1 MIVEISSAQIAVKL
15 SKDHLVLILM
25 IYREIINMP
34 FDAQNAETQMSIF
47 RSIRSRMAGQ
57 P

>member
-1 MIVEISSAQIAVKL
+1 MEEISSAKIAVKL

-25 IYREIINMP
+25 LYREPINMQ
-34 FDAQNAETQMSIF
+34 FDVPNAEAQMSIF
-47 RSIRSRMAGQ
+47 RSIKSRTAGQ